1 MPPLRA
7 DRDTVVVGVVDKKIG
22 CTGSS
27 LRCKFKAWRGDLTWT
42 AKPQSGGDDYAYLAQ
57 VVDSAQSDG
66 GLTLTTVG
74 SAGLAETGRMLD
86 RNLEDMTDMAQR
98 AVATGDV
105 AGAETIS
112 QAVLRRDP
120 GNIRGANR
128 SADRA

>member
-1 MPPLRA
+1 M
-7 DRDTVVVGVVDKKIG
+7 
-22 CTGSS
+22 
-27 LRCKFKAWRGDLTWT
+27 TWT
-42 AKPQSGGDDYAYLAQ
+42 AKPQAGGDDYAYLAQ

-105 AGAETIS
+105 AGADTIS

-120 GNIRGANR
+120 GNMQAQTVQQIVHKPQVGGDGFAGTGECAQAIRIHLGLESVIVQLRVAI
-128 SADRA
+128 